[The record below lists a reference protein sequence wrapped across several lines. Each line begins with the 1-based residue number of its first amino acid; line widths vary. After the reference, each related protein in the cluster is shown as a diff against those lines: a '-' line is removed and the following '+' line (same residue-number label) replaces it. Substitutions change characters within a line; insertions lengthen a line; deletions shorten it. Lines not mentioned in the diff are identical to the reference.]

1 MAGEDLVSLLYG
13 ELPADEAERTGARVA
28 ADPTLSA
35 RLGEMRRVRD
45 LFGSLED
52 EEPPARLSAQLMSE
66 AARAAPQPRRA
77 AAPEAGLWARF
88 VSWLQPLVQRP
99 ALAAAAS
106 LVLVAGVA
114 GVLYMKKG
122 DELTSTAP
130 PVAETER
137 TLEGTATGATAD
149 PAATASPATA
159 VPEAPDDTT
168 GTAGDGDR
176 GDDQAAPAAEPADTE
191 SAGNEKQPARR
202 RKSASTGKSAETD
215 KKVYSKAPAKPAVKS
230 GTVYGLSEQEM
241 VPRDQAKGESGEGGG
256 GVVGG
261 AADDSSN
268 KADVPA
274 APPPPVSAPA
284 PAPAESPKSVARPSV
299 RELHNRAIDAALDNR
314 CSEVRALA
322 GQVKSADSAY
332 YAKNV
337 AGDGRLK
344 TCLSQKPAK
353 KK

>member
-1 MAGEDLVSLLYG
+1 
-13 ELPADEAERTGARVA
+13 
-28 ADPTLSA
+28 
-35 RLGEMRRVRD
+35 MRRVRD

-52 EEPPARLSAQLMSE
+52 EEPPARLTAQLMAE
-66 AARAAPQPRRA
+66 AARAAPQQRRAA
-77 AAPEAGLWARF
+77 AAPEAGFWARF

-130 PVAETER
+130 PAAETA
-137 TLEGTATGATAD
+137 TALEGTATGATAD
-149 PAATASPATA
+149 PAVTASPATA
-159 VPEAPDDTT
+159 VPEAPGDTAAT
-168 GTAGDGDR
+168 DEDADR
-176 GDDQAAPAAEPADTE
+176 ADDQAAPAAEPADTE
-191 SAGNEKQPARR
+191 SASSEKQPARR

-215 KKVYSKAPAKPAVKS
+215 KRAYSKAPAKPTLKS

-261 AADDSSN
+261 AADDSSSSSN
-268 KADVPA
+268 ADAPA
-274 APPPPVSAPA
+274 APPPPPASAPA
-284 PAPAESPKSVARPSV
+284 PAPAEAPKSVPRPSV